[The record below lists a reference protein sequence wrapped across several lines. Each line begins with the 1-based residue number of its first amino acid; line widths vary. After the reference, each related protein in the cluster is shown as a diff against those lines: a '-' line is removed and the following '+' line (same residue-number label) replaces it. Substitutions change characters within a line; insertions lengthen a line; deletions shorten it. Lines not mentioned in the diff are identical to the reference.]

1 MKNIKIAALAF
12 SVLALGACKGFNDMV
27 PEGGTLLE
35 SQIKET
41 TNADPTR
48 IDAVYNGMYTKL
60 GTPKSCG
67 YSTPDDFGFIM
78 IGFSGDLEAADVVM
92 PNSNYNWFSVCGELS
107 SRTATYRN
115 PLIRYKIPYDVISAA
130 HDVINSL
137 DPEST
142 DPSVRAKIGEAHAIR
157 AFAYLN
163 LVPYFQFSIA
173 GGGADK
179 PCVPLVTL
187 ETTEFDNNPRATV
200 SEIYEL
206 ILSDLDI
213 AIKELDGWKRSDKS
227 KIDQQVAY
235 GLRARAY
242 LNMQKWAEAAADA
255 DKAMAGYSIA
265 SKADVSK
272 PFLYDISESNWM
284 WGYDMTITLADLY
297 IYATTSS
304 WLRSFSGYGYSPA
317 CQTYCFCNQ
326 LLYDKIS
333 DTDVRK
339 GWWVDENLESPLL
352 EGLTWGP
359 YSGQE
364 IGAGTISDEKEA
376 FLPLTNVKFGCY
388 KAGTTTN
395 DEDWCWM
402 RTEEMLLIKAEGLAK
417 SGNETGAKECLAKLM
432 AERDPNYN
440 VEKVVPSQRTLV
452 DEIWFQRRVE
462 LWGEGFSNN
471 DTRRLNKPLVRF
483 HDAYGNYP
491 DAFRFNMTADD
502 GWWLMR
508 FSQME
513 TNNNR
518 AIVDNTDGSIPSLDQ
533 HPELRD
539 GVTD

>member
-1 MKNIKIAALAF
+1 MKNIKFATVAL

-27 PEGGTLLE
+27 PESGTLLE
-35 SQIKET
+35 SQVQET
-41 TNADPTR
+41 TAADPTR

-107 SRTATYRN
+107 SRAANYRN
-115 PLIRYKIPYDVISAA
+115 PLIRYKIPYDVIAAA
-130 HDVINSL
+130 HDVINSISL
-137 DPEST
+137 EGADAAA
-142 DPSVRAKIGEAHAIR
+142 RAKVGEAYAIR
-157 AFAYLN
+157 AFSYLN
-163 LVPYFQFSIA
+163 LVPYFQKSIA
-173 GGGADK
+173 AGGAEL

-187 ETTEFDNNPRATV
+187 ETTEFDNNPRAKV
-200 SEIYEL
+200 SEIYNL
-206 ILSDLDI
+206 IFEDLNK
-213 AIKELDGWKRSDKS
+213 AIEYLDGWKRSDKS
-227 KIDQQVAY
+227 KLDQQIVY
-235 GLRARAY
+235 GLRARAN
-242 LNMQKWAEAAADA
+242 LNMGNWAEAAADA
-255 DKAMAGYSIA
+255 EKAMAGYRIA
-265 SKADVSK
+265 TKAEVSK
-272 PFLYDISESNWM
+272 PFLYDISEPNWM
-284 WGYDMTITLADLY
+284 WGYDMTIALAELY
-297 IYATTSS
+297 ASATTSS
-304 WLRSFSGYGYSPA
+304 WLRSFSGDGYSPA
-317 CQTYCFCNQ
+317 CQTYCFCNS

-339 GWWVDENLESPLL
+339 GWWVNDNLESPLL
-352 EGLTWGP
+352 DGLKWGEL
-359 YSGQE
+359 SGNE
-364 IGAGTISDEKEA
+364 ISTGKIDNVKEQ
-376 FLPLTNVKFGCY
+376 FLPQTNVKFGCFTL
-388 KAGTTTN
+388 GTTTN

-417 SGNETGAKECLAKLM
+417 SGNAQGAKDCLKQLM
-432 AERDPNYN
+432 AQRDDSYDPDKTGRSL
-440 VEKVVPSQRTLV
+440 E

-483 HDAYGNYP
+483 HDANGNYP

-508 FSQME
+508 FSQRE

-518 AIVDNTDGSIPSLDQ
+518 AIVDNSDGSIPKIDQ
-533 HPELRD
+533 NPELRD